1 MRPQAASLIA
11 SLNIGLFLPVV
22 YANGAACH
30 VGWIVLGVIIG
41 FTCYLATSFIM
52 SRLIVTYAPKTFA
65 AKQLFSLGYYAAIL
79 FAYLLVLLMVKLV
92 AKH

>member
-1 MRPQAASLIA
+1 MRPQIASLIA
-11 SLNIGLFLPVV
+11 SLNIGLFLSVV
-22 YANGAACH
+22 YANGAACQ

-41 FTCYLATSFIM
+41 FACYLATLFIM

-65 AKQLFSLGYYAAIL
+65 AKQMFSLGYYAAL
-79 FAYLLVLLMVKLV
+79 PLAYFVVLLMVKLV